1 MPTFQPA
8 RRMPAP
14 PTRPERR
21 LRTGPEEDREERAG
35 PGSPEGPEE
44 PQERPNRKWTA
55 ALGGLIIVLAA
66 LGAYDLLSGGGS
78 VTAAQTPPAPASH
91 AASPAASRAHT
102 GHPQPSRTPA
112 ATPASRPSATGSATP
127 SIKPSP
133 VVRELSAVSAAAF
146 GPSGTSDGDNPSL
159 APRVLAADGVNAWPS
174 SWYRTPDF
182 GRLQAGTGLLLDMG
196 SEVSVSRVRVVLG
209 APVGA
214 DLSLRLGDTPD
225 PARLSTAT
233 SASDVGGTVRL
244 SLSSPVRARYV
255 LVWFTRLPP
264 DDAGT
269 FQVLVYSIKV
279 SGHG

>member
-1 MPTFQPA
+1 MPSFQPA
-8 RRMPAP
+8 KRMPAP

-21 LRTGPEEDREERAG
+21 LRTEPDGDRQEHAG
-35 PGSPEGPEE
+35 PGGPEGPEE
-44 PQERPNRKWTA
+44 LQERPNRKWTA
-55 ALGGLIIVLAA
+55 ALGGLVIVLGA

-78 VTAAQTPPAPASH
+78 VTAAQAPPRPASH
-91 AASPAASRAHT
+91 TASPAASRTHTAHAR
-102 GHPQPSRTPA
+102 PSRTPA
-112 ATPASRPSATGSATP
+112 ATPASRPSATGSAAP
-127 SIKPSP
+127 SARPSP
-133 VVRELSAVSAAAF
+133 VAKELSAVSATAF

-159 APRVLAADGVNAWPS
+159 APRVLAGDGVNAWAS

-214 DLSLRLGDTPD
+214 DLSLRLGDTAD
-225 PARLSTAT
+225 PVGLSTAT

-244 SLSSPVRARYV
+244 SLSSPKRARYL

-269 FQVLVYSIKV
+269 YQVLVYSIKV
-279 SGHG
+279 SGHA

>member
-1 MPTFQPA
+1 MPSFQPA

-21 LRTGPEEDREERAG
+21 LRPGPEEGREERAG
-35 PGSPEGPEE
+35 PGGPEGPEE

-55 ALGGLIIVLAA
+55 ALGGLVIVLGA

-78 VTAAQTPPAPASH
+78 VTAAQTPPLSASH

-102 GHPQPSRTPA
+102 GHAPPS

-127 SIKPSP
+127 SVKPSP
-133 VVRELSAVSAAAF
+133 VVTELSAVSAAAF

-159 APRVLAADGVNAWPS
+159 APRVLAADGVNAWTS

-225 PARLSTAT
+225 PAGLSTAT
-233 SASDVGGTVRL
+233 SASNIGGTVSL

-264 DDAGT
+264 DNAGT
-269 FQVLVYSIKV
+269 YQVLVYSIKV
-279 SGHG
+279 SGHA